1 MSNSIQHIADKM
13 LGMWEEAIRNPVKI
27 VRMVINPGDE
37 IMLKA
42 FYDYMLAID
51 SDEEDMVFV
60 LECPFLNPDTFS
72 KELLEYVETQIIL
85 WNESK
90 KPGDMPFEHIDWKPD
105 YNIEDK
111 ENQAMPVVSNFN
123 RLTEILVGDM
133 NVKCSFIFDVGEVSN
148 NRSFQ
153 EWFRQAL
160 SLPFHKQMIWGI
172 TDIKGFEYFN
182 KFTTLFPDDFISIY
196 PQIDIDGAMEQLAEQ
211 AANYDRN
218 DPAAS
223 KFRLAL
229 IKLMN
234 SVKKGDAARTDRYSK
249 ECLEMALV
257 NVKNDIDWIS
267 QFVTVYTIL
276 YTDKIIR
283 KDMDEALYFSGKA
296 IESAR
301 LGIGKLD
308 PSLAFRLL
316 GNTLFGKGGILVRQS
331 KWLEA
336 AEVYR
341 QAADA
346 YKDCKDYLM
355 QAEALRISGWCL
367 EKKREYERAA
377 DCYIEGFRLIENLS
391 SDLIR
396 RSSYPLLL
404 LSLWNNSKRTEILSD
419 DEMETTLSK
428 VLGSDWKD
436 YLYEYKR
443 NLGKYRGMERQNM
456 DKPSANVQ

>member
-1 MSNSIQHIADKM
+1 MSNSIQHIADNM
-13 LGMWEEAIRNPVKI
+13 LSMWEEAIRNPMKM
-27 VRMVINPGDE
+27 VRIVINPGDE
-37 IMLKA
+37 IMIKA

-60 LECPFLNPDTFS
+60 LECPFFNPATFS

-90 KPGDMPFEHIDWKPD
+90 KPGNIVFEHIEWKPD

-111 ENQAMPVVSNFN
+111 ENQAMLAVSNFN
-123 RLTEILVGDM
+123 RLTEILVGDI
-133 NVKCSFIFDVGEVSN
+133 NVKCSFIFDVGEVSDN
-148 NRSFQ
+148 ESCK

-172 TDIKGFEYFN
+172 ADIKGFEYFN
-182 KFTTLFPDDFISIY
+182 KFPTLFPHDFISIY
-196 PQIDIDGAMEQLAEQ
+196 PPIDIDEAMEQLAEQ

-234 SVKKGDAARTDRYSK
+234 SVKKGDSAQTDRYSK
-249 ECLEMALV
+249 ECLDMALV
-257 NVKNDIDWIS
+257 NVKNDINWLS

-283 KDMDEALYFSGKA
+283 KDMDAALYFSGKA

-316 GNTLFGKGGILVRQS
+316 GNTLFGKGGILVRKS
-331 KWLEA
+331 EWTEA
-336 AEVYR
+336 AEVYQ

-346 YKDCKDYLM
+346 YKNCKDYLM
-355 QAEALRISGWCL
+355 QAEALRISGWCW
-367 EKKREYERAA
+367 EKKHEDGCAA
-377 DCYIEGFRLIENLS
+377 DCYIEGFRLIEKLS

-396 RSSYPLLL
+396 NSSYPLLL
-404 LSLWNNSKRTEILSD
+404 LSLLHNSKRMELLSD
-419 DEMETTLSK
+419 DEMEKILSK

-443 NLGKYRGMERQNM
+443 NLGKRYEPGQ
-456 DKPSANVQ
+456 

>member
-1 MSNSIQHIADKM
+1 MSNSIQHIADNM
-13 LGMWEEAIRNPVKI
+13 LSMWEEAIRNPVKM
-27 VRMVINPGDE
+27 VRIVINPGDE
-37 IMLKA
+37 IMIKA

-60 LECPFLNPDTFS
+60 LECPFFNPATFS

-90 KPGDMPFEHIDWKPD
+90 KPGNIVFEHIEWKPD

-111 ENQAMPVVSNFN
+111 ENQAMLAVSNFN
-123 RLTEILVGDM
+123 RLTEILVGDI
-133 NVKCSFIFDVGEVSN
+133 NVKCSFIFDVGEVSDN
-148 NRSFQ
+148 ESCK

-172 TDIKGFEYFN
+172 ADIKGFEYFN
-182 KFTTLFPDDFISIY
+182 KFPTLFPHDFISIY
-196 PQIDIDGAMEQLAEQ
+196 PPIDIDGAMEQLAEQ

-234 SVKKGDAARTDRYSK
+234 SVKKEDSAQTDRYSK
-249 ECLEMALV
+249 ECLDMALV
-257 NVKNDIDWIS
+257 NVKNDINWLS

-283 KDMDEALYFSGKA
+283 KDMDAALYFSGKA

-316 GNTLFGKGGILVRQS
+316 GNTLFGKGGILVRKS
-331 KWLEA
+331 EWTEA
-336 AEVYR
+336 AEVYQ

-346 YKDCKDYLM
+346 YKNCKDYLM
-355 QAEALRISGWCL
+355 QAEALRISGWCW
-367 EKKREYERAA
+367 EKKHKDGCAA
-377 DCYIEGFRLIENLS
+377 DCYIEGFRLIEKLS

-396 RSSYPLLL
+396 NSSYPLLL
-404 LSLWNNSKRTEILSD
+404 LSLLHNSKRMEILSD
-419 DEMETTLSK
+419 DEMEKILNK

-443 NLGKYRGMERQNM
+443 NLGKRYEPGQ
-456 DKPSANVQ
+456 

>member
-1 MSNSIQHIADKM
+1 MSNSIQHIADNM
-13 LGMWEEAIRNPVKI
+13 LSMWEEAIRNPVKM
-27 VRMVINPGDE
+27 VRIVINPGDE
-37 IMLKA
+37 IMIKA

-60 LECPFLNPDTFS
+60 LECPFFNPATFS

-90 KPGDMPFEHIDWKPD
+90 KPGNIVFEHIEWKPD

-111 ENQAMPVVSNFN
+111 ENQAMLAVSNFN
-123 RLTEILVGDM
+123 RLTEILVGDI
-133 NVKCSFIFDVGEVSN
+133 NVKCSFIFDVGEVSDN
-148 NRSFQ
+148 ESCK

-172 TDIKGFEYFN
+172 ADIKGFEYFN
-182 KFTTLFPDDFISIY
+182 KFPTLFPHDFISIY
-196 PQIDIDGAMEQLAEQ
+196 PPIDIDGAMEQLAEQ

-234 SVKKGDAARTDRYSK
+234 SVKKGDSAQTDRYSK
-249 ECLEMALV
+249 ECLDMALV
-257 NVKNDIDWIS
+257 DVKNDINWLS

-283 KDMDEALYFSGKA
+283 KDMDAALYFSGKA

-316 GNTLFGKGGILVRQS
+316 GNTLFGKGGILVRKS
-331 KWLEA
+331 EWTEA
-336 AEVYR
+336 AEVYQ

-346 YKDCKDYLM
+346 YKNCKDYLM
-355 QAEALRISGWCL
+355 QAEALRISGWCW
-367 EKKREYERAA
+367 EKKHEDGCAA
-377 DCYIEGFRLIENLS
+377 DCYIEGFRLIEKLS

-396 RSSYPLLL
+396 NSSYPLLL
-404 LSLWNNSKRTEILSD
+404 LSLLHNSKRMEILSD
-419 DEMETTLSK
+419 DEMEKILSK

-443 NLGKYRGMERQNM
+443 NLGKHYEPGQ
-456 DKPSANVQ
+456 

>member
-1 MSNSIQHIADKM
+1 MSNSIQHIADNM
-13 LGMWEEAIRNPVKI
+13 LSMWEEAIRNPVKM
-27 VRMVINPGDE
+27 VRIVINPGDE
-37 IMLKA
+37 IMIKA

-60 LECPFLNPDTFS
+60 LECPFFNPATFS

-90 KPGDMPFEHIDWKPD
+90 KPGNIVFEHIEWKPD

-111 ENQAMPVVSNFN
+111 ENQAMLAVSNFN
-123 RLTEILVGDM
+123 RLTEILVGDI
-133 NVKCSFIFDVGEVSN
+133 NVKCSFIFDVGEVSDN
-148 NRSFQ
+148 ESCK

-172 TDIKGFEYFN
+172 ADIKGFEYFN
-182 KFTTLFPDDFISIY
+182 KFPTLFPHDFISIY
-196 PQIDIDGAMEQLAEQ
+196 PPIDIDGAMEQLAEQ

-234 SVKKGDAARTDRYSK
+234 SVKKGDSAQTDRYSK
-249 ECLEMALV
+249 ECLDMALV
-257 NVKNDIDWIS
+257 NVKNDINWLS

-276 YTDKIIR
+276 YADKIIR
-283 KDMDEALYFSGKA
+283 KDMDAALYFSGKA

-316 GNTLFGKGGILVRQS
+316 GNTLFGKGGILVRKS
-331 KWLEA
+331 EWTEA
-336 AEVYR
+336 AEVYQ

-346 YKDCKDYLM
+346 YKNCKDYLM
-355 QAEALRISGWCL
+355 QAEALRISGWCW
-367 EKKREYERAA
+367 EKKHEDGCAA
-377 DCYIEGFRLIENLS
+377 DCYIEGFRLIEKLS

-396 RSSYPLLL
+396 NSSYPLLL
-404 LSLWNNSKRTEILSD
+404 LSLLHNSKRMEILSD
-419 DEMETTLSK
+419 DEMEKILSK

-443 NLGKYRGMERQNM
+443 NLGKRYEPGQ
-456 DKPSANVQ
+456 

>member
-1 MSNSIQHIADKM
+1 MSNSIQHIADNM
-13 LGMWEEAIRNPVKI
+13 LSMWEEAIRNPVKM
-27 VRMVINPGDE
+27 VRIVINPGDE
-37 IMLKA
+37 IMIKA

-60 LECPFLNPDTFS
+60 LECPFFNPATFS

-90 KPGDMPFEHIDWKPD
+90 KPGNIVFEHIEWKPD

-111 ENQAMPVVSNFN
+111 ENQAMLAVSNFN
-123 RLTEILVGDM
+123 RLTEILVGDI
-133 NVKCSFIFDVGEVSN
+133 NVKCSFIFDVGEVSDN
-148 NRSFQ
+148 ESCK

-172 TDIKGFEYFN
+172 ADIKGFEYFN
-182 KFTTLFPDDFISIY
+182 KFPTLFPHDFISIY
-196 PQIDIDGAMEQLAEQ
+196 PPIDIDGAMEQLAEQ

-234 SVKKGDAARTDRYSK
+234 SVKKGDSAQTDRYSK
-249 ECLEMALV
+249 ECLDMALV
-257 NVKNDIDWIS
+257 NVKNDINWLS

-283 KDMDEALYFSGKA
+283 KDMDAALYFSGKA

-316 GNTLFGKGGILVRQS
+316 GNTLFGKGGILVRKS
-331 KWLEA
+331 EWTEA
-336 AEVYR
+336 AEVYQ
-341 QAADA
+341 QAADT
-346 YKDCKDYLM
+346 YKNCKDYLM
-355 QAEALRISGWCL
+355 QAEALRISGWCW
-367 EKKREYERAA
+367 EKKHEDGCAA
-377 DCYIEGFRLIENLS
+377 DCYIEGFRLIEKLS

-396 RSSYPLLL
+396 NSSYPLLL
-404 LSLWNNSKRTEILSD
+404 LSLLHNSKRMEILSD
-419 DEMETTLSK
+419 DEMEKILNK

-443 NLGKYRGMERQNM
+443 NLGKRYEPGQ
-456 DKPSANVQ
+456 

>member
-1 MSNSIQHIADKM
+1 MSNSIQHIADNM
-13 LGMWEEAIRNPVKI
+13 LSMWEEAIRNPVKM
-27 VRMVINPGDE
+27 VRIVINPGDE
-37 IMLKA
+37 IMIKA

-60 LECPFLNPDTFS
+60 LECPFFNPATFS

-90 KPGDMPFEHIDWKPD
+90 KPGNIVFEHIEWKPD

-111 ENQAMPVVSNFN
+111 ENQAMLAVSNFN
-123 RLTEILVGDM
+123 RLTEILVGDI
-133 NVKCSFIFDVGEVSN
+133 NVKCSFIFDVGEVSDN
-148 NRSFQ
+148 ESCK

-172 TDIKGFEYFN
+172 ADIKGFEYFN
-182 KFTTLFPDDFISIY
+182 KFPTLFPHDFISIY
-196 PQIDIDGAMEQLAEQ
+196 PPIDIDEAMEQLAEQ

-229 IKLMN
+229 IKLMS
-234 SVKKGDAARTDRYSK
+234 SVKKGDSAQTDRYSK
-249 ECLEMALV
+249 ECLDMALV
-257 NVKNDIDWIS
+257 NVKNDINWLS

-283 KDMDEALYFSGKA
+283 KDMDAALYFSGKA

-316 GNTLFGKGGILVRQS
+316 GNTLFGKGGILVRKS
-331 KWLEA
+331 EWTEA
-336 AEVYR
+336 AEVYQ

-346 YKDCKDYLM
+346 YKNCKDYLM
-355 QAEALRISGWCL
+355 QAEALRISGWCW
-367 EKKREYERAA
+367 EKKHEDGCAA
-377 DCYIEGFRLIENLS
+377 DCYIEGFRLIEKLS

-396 RSSYPLLL
+396 NSSYPLLL
-404 LSLWNNSKRTEILSD
+404 LSLLHNSKRMEILSD
-419 DEMETTLSK
+419 DEMEKILSK

-443 NLGKYRGMERQNM
+443 NLGKRYEPGQ
-456 DKPSANVQ
+456 

>member
-1 MSNSIQHIADKM
+1 MTMSNSIQHIADNM
-13 LGMWEEAIRNPVKI
+13 LSMWEEAIRNPVKM
-27 VRMVINPGDE
+27 VRIVINPGDE
-37 IMLKA
+37 IMIKA

-60 LECPFLNPDTFS
+60 LECPFFNPATFS

-90 KPGDMPFEHIDWKPD
+90 KPGNIVFEHIEWKPD

-111 ENQAMPVVSNFN
+111 ENQAMLAVSNFN
-123 RLTEILVGDM
+123 RLTEILVGDI
-133 NVKCSFIFDVGEVSN
+133 NVKCSFIFDVGEVSDN
-148 NRSFQ
+148 ESCK

-172 TDIKGFEYFN
+172 ADIKGFEYFN
-182 KFTTLFPDDFISIY
+182 KFPTLFPHDFISIY
-196 PQIDIDGAMEQLAEQ
+196 PPIDIDGAMEQLAEQ

-229 IKLMN
+229 IN
-234 SVKKGDAARTDRYSK
+234 SVKKGDSAQTDRYSK
-249 ECLEMALV
+249 ECLDMALV
-257 NVKNDIDWIS
+257 NVKNDINWLS

-283 KDMDEALYFSGKA
+283 KDMDAALYFSGKA

-316 GNTLFGKGGILVRQS
+316 GNTLFGKGGILVRKS
-331 KWLEA
+331 EWTEA
-336 AEVYR
+336 AEVYQ

-346 YKDCKDYLM
+346 YKNCKDYLM
-355 QAEALRISGWCL
+355 QAEALRISGWCW
-367 EKKREYERAA
+367 EKKHEDGCAA
-377 DCYIEGFRLIENLS
+377 DCYIEGFRLIEKLS

-396 RSSYPLLL
+396 NSSYPLLL
-404 LSLWNNSKRTEILSD
+404 LSLLHNSKRMEILSD
-419 DEMETTLSK
+419 DEMEKILNK

-443 NLGKYRGMERQNM
+443 NLGKRYEPGQ
-456 DKPSANVQ
+456 

>member
-1 MSNSIQHIADKM
+1 MTMSNSIQHIADNM
-13 LGMWEEAIRNPVKI
+13 LSMWEEAIRNPVKM
-27 VRMVINPGDE
+27 VRIVINPGDE
-37 IMLKA
+37 IMIKA

-60 LECPFLNPDTFS
+60 LECPFFNPATFS

-90 KPGDMPFEHIDWKPD
+90 KPGNIVFEHIEWKPD

-111 ENQAMPVVSNFN
+111 ENQAMLAVSNFN
-123 RLTEILVGDM
+123 RLTEILVGDI
-133 NVKCSFIFDVGEVSN
+133 NVKCSFIFDVGEVSDN
-148 NRSFQ
+148 ESCK

-172 TDIKGFEYFN
+172 ADIKGFEYFN
-182 KFTTLFPDDFISIY
+182 KFPTLFPHDFISIY
-196 PQIDIDGAMEQLAEQ
+196 PPIDIDGAIEQLAEQ

-234 SVKKGDAARTDRYSK
+234 SVKKGDSAQTDRYSK
-249 ECLEMALV
+249 ECLDMALV
-257 NVKNDIDWIS
+257 NVKNDINWLS

-283 KDMDEALYFSGKA
+283 KDMDAALYFSGKA

-316 GNTLFGKGGILVRQS
+316 GNTLFGKGGILVRKS
-331 KWLEA
+331 EWTEA
-336 AEVYR
+336 AEVYQ

-346 YKDCKDYLM
+346 YKNCKDYLM
-355 QAEALRISGWCL
+355 QAEALRISGWCW
-367 EKKREYERAA
+367 EKKHEDGCAA
-377 DCYIEGFRLIENLS
+377 DCYIEGFRLIEKLS

-396 RSSYPLLL
+396 NSSYPLLL
-404 LSLWNNSKRTEILSD
+404 LSLLHNSKRMEILSD
-419 DEMETTLSK
+419 DEMEKILSK

-443 NLGKYRGMERQNM
+443 NLGKRYEPGQ
-456 DKPSANVQ
+456 

>member
-1 MSNSIQHIADKM
+1 MSNSIQHIADNM
-13 LGMWEEAIRNPVKI
+13 LSMWEEAIRNPVKM
-27 VRMVINPGDE
+27 VRIVINPGDE
-37 IMLKA
+37 IMIKA

-60 LECPFLNPDTFS
+60 LECPFFNPATFS

-90 KPGDMPFEHIDWKPD
+90 KPGNIVFEHIEWKPD

-111 ENQAMPVVSNFN
+111 ENQAMLAVSNFN
-123 RLTEILVGDM
+123 RLTEILVGDI
-133 NVKCSFIFDVGEVSN
+133 NVKCSFIFDVGEVSDN
-148 NRSFQ
+148 ESCK

-172 TDIKGFEYFN
+172 ADIKGFEYFN
-182 KFTTLFPDDFISIY
+182 KFPTLFPHDFISIY
-196 PQIDIDGAMEQLAEQ
+196 PPIDIDGAMEQLAEQ

-234 SVKKGDAARTDRYSK
+234 SVKKGDSAQTDRYSK
-249 ECLEMALV
+249 ECLDMALV
-257 NVKNDIDWIS
+257 NVKNDINWLS

-283 KDMDEALYFSGKA
+283 KDMDAALYFSGKA

-316 GNTLFGKGGILVRQS
+316 GNTLFGKGGILVRKS
-331 KWLEA
+331 EWTEA
-336 AEVYR
+336 AEVYQ
-341 QAADA
+341 QAADT
-346 YKDCKDYLM
+346 YKNCKDYLM
-355 QAEALRISGWCL
+355 QAEALRISGWCW
-367 EKKREYERAA
+367 EKKHEDGCAA
-377 DCYIEGFRLIENLS
+377 DCYIEGFRLIEKLS

-396 RSSYPLLL
+396 NSSYPLLL
-404 LSLWNNSKRTEILSD
+404 LSLLHNSKRMEILSD
-419 DEMETTLSK
+419 DEMEKILSK

-443 NLGKYRGMERQNM
+443 NLGKRYEPGQ
-456 DKPSANVQ
+456 

>member
-1 MSNSIQHIADKM
+1 MTMSNSIQHIADNM
-13 LGMWEEAIRNPVKI
+13 LSMWEEAIRNPVKM
-27 VRMVINPGDE
+27 VRIVINPGDE
-37 IMLKA
+37 IMIKA

-60 LECPFLNPDTFS
+60 LECPFFNPATFS

-90 KPGDMPFEHIDWKPD
+90 KPGNIVFEHIEWKPD

-111 ENQAMPVVSNFN
+111 ENQAMLAVSNFN
-123 RLTEILVGDM
+123 RLTEILVGDI
-133 NVKCSFIFDVGEVSN
+133 NVKCSFIFDVGEVSDN
-148 NRSFQ
+148 ESCK

-172 TDIKGFEYFN
+172 ADIKGFEYFN
-182 KFTTLFPDDFISIY
+182 KFPTLFPHDFISIY
-196 PQIDIDGAMEQLAEQ
+196 PPRDIDEAMEQLAEQ

-234 SVKKGDAARTDRYSK
+234 SVKKGDSAQTDRYSK
-249 ECLEMALV
+249 ECLDMALV
-257 NVKNDIDWIS
+257 NVKNDINWLS

-283 KDMDEALYFSGKA
+283 KDMDAALYFSGKA

-316 GNTLFGKGGILVRQS
+316 GNTLFGKGGILVRKS
-331 KWLEA
+331 EWTEA
-336 AEVYR
+336 AEVYQ

-346 YKDCKDYLM
+346 YKNCKDYLM
-355 QAEALRISGWCL
+355 QAEALRISGWCW
-367 EKKREYERAA
+367 EKKHEDGCAA
-377 DCYIEGFRLIENLS
+377 DCYIEGFRLIEKLS

-396 RSSYPLLL
+396 NSSYPLLL
-404 LSLWNNSKRTEILSD
+404 LSLLHNSKRMEILSD
-419 DEMETTLSK
+419 DEMEKILSK

-443 NLGKYRGMERQNM
+443 NLGKRYEPGQ
-456 DKPSANVQ
+456 

>member
-1 MSNSIQHIADKM
+1 MTMSNSIQHIADNM
-13 LGMWEEAIRNPVKI
+13 LNMWEEAIRNPVKM
-27 VRMVINPGDE
+27 VRIVINPGDE
-37 IMLKA
+37 IMIKA

-60 LECPFLNPDTFS
+60 LECPFFNPATFS

-90 KPGDMPFEHIDWKPD
+90 KPGNIVFEHIEWKPD

-111 ENQAMPVVSNFN
+111 ENQAMLAVSNFN
-123 RLTEILVGDM
+123 RLTEILVGDI
-133 NVKCSFIFDVGEVSN
+133 NVKCSFIFDVGEVSDN
-148 NRSFQ
+148 ESCK

-182 KFTTLFPDDFISIY
+182 KFPTLFPHDFISIY
-196 PQIDIDGAMEQLAEQ
+196 PPIDIDGAMEQLAEQ
-211 AANYDRN
+211 TANCDRN

-234 SVKKGDAARTDRYSK
+234 SVKKGDSAQTDRYSK
-249 ECLEMALV
+249 ECLDMALV
-257 NVKNDIDWIS
+257 NVKNDINWLS

-283 KDMDEALYFSGKA
+283 KDMDAALYFSGKA

-316 GNTLFGKGGILVRQS
+316 GNTLFGKGGILVRKS
-331 KWLEA
+331 EWTEA
-336 AEVYR
+336 AEVYQ

-346 YKDCKDYLM
+346 YKNCKDYLM
-355 QAEALRISGWCL
+355 QAEALRISGWCW
-367 EKKREYERAA
+367 EKKHEDGCAA
-377 DCYIEGFRLIENLS
+377 DCYIEGFRLIEKLS

-396 RSSYPLLL
+396 NSSYPLLL
-404 LSLWNNSKRTEILSD
+404 LSLLHNSKRMEILSD
-419 DEMETTLSK
+419 DEMEKILSK

-443 NLGKYRGMERQNM
+443 NLGKRYEPGQ
-456 DKPSANVQ
+456 

>member
-1 MSNSIQHIADKM
+1 MSNSIQHIADNM
-13 LGMWEEAIRNPVKI
+13 LSMWEEAIRNPVKM
-27 VRMVINPGDE
+27 VRIVINPGDE
-37 IMLKA
+37 IMIKT

-60 LECPFLNPDTFS
+60 LECPFFNPATFS

-90 KPGDMPFEHIDWKPD
+90 KPGNIVFEHIEWKPD

-111 ENQAMPVVSNFN
+111 ENQAMLAVSNFN
-123 RLTEILVGDM
+123 RLTEILVGDI
-133 NVKCSFIFDVGEVSN
+133 NVKCSFIFDVGEVSDN
-148 NRSFQ
+148 ESCK

-172 TDIKGFEYFN
+172 ADIKGFEYFN
-182 KFTTLFPDDFISIY
+182 KFPTLFPHDFISIY
-196 PQIDIDGAMEQLAEQ
+196 PPIDIDGAMEQLAEQ

-234 SVKKGDAARTDRYSK
+234 SVKKGDSAQTDRYSK
-249 ECLEMALV
+249 ECLDMALV
-257 NVKNDIDWIS
+257 NVKNDINWLS

-283 KDMDEALYFSGKA
+283 KDMDAALYFSGKA

-316 GNTLFGKGGILVRQS
+316 GNTLFGKGGILVRKS
-331 KWLEA
+331 EWTEA
-336 AEVYR
+336 AEVYQ

-346 YKDCKDYLM
+346 YKNCKDYLM
-355 QAEALRISGWCL
+355 QAEALRISGWCW
-367 EKKREYERAA
+367 EKKHEDGCAA
-377 DCYIEGFRLIENLS
+377 DCYIEGFRLIEKLS

-396 RSSYPLLL
+396 NSSYPLLL
-404 LSLWNNSKRTEILSD
+404 LSLLHNSKRMEILSD
-419 DEMETTLSK
+419 DEMEKILSK

-443 NLGKYRGMERQNM
+443 NLGKRYEPGQ
-456 DKPSANVQ
+456 

>member
-1 MSNSIQHIADKM
+1 MSNSIQHIADNM
-13 LGMWEEAIRNPVKI
+13 LSMWEEAIRNPVKM
-27 VRMVINPGDE
+27 VRIVINPGDE
-37 IMLKA
+37 IMIKA

-60 LECPFLNPDTFS
+60 LECPFFNPATFS

-90 KPGDMPFEHIDWKPD
+90 KPGNIVFEHIEWKPD

-111 ENQAMPVVSNFN
+111 ENQAMLAVSNFN
-123 RLTEILVGDM
+123 KLTEILVGDI
-133 NVKCSFIFDVGEVSN
+133 NVKCSFIFDVGEVSDN
-148 NRSFQ
+148 ESCK

-172 TDIKGFEYFN
+172 ADIKGFEYFN
-182 KFTTLFPDDFISIY
+182 KFPTLFPHDFISIY
-196 PQIDIDGAMEQLAEQ
+196 PPIDIDGAMEQLAEQ

-234 SVKKGDAARTDRYSK
+234 SVKKGDSAQTDRYSK
-249 ECLEMALV
+249 ECLDMALV
-257 NVKNDIDWIS
+257 NVKNDINWLS

-283 KDMDEALYFSGKA
+283 KDMDAALYFSGKA

-316 GNTLFGKGGILVRQS
+316 GNTLFGKGGILVRKS
-331 KWLEA
+331 EWTEA
-336 AEVYR
+336 AEVYQ

-346 YKDCKDYLM
+346 YKNCKDYLM
-355 QAEALRISGWCL
+355 QAEALRISGWCW
-367 EKKREYERAA
+367 EKKHEDGCAA
-377 DCYIEGFRLIENLS
+377 DCYIEGFRLIEKLS

-396 RSSYPLLL
+396 NSSYPLLL
-404 LSLWNNSKRTEILSD
+404 LSLLHNSKRMEILSD
-419 DEMETTLSK
+419 DEMEKILSK

-443 NLGKYRGMERQNM
+443 NLGKRYEPGQ
-456 DKPSANVQ
+456 

>member
-1 MSNSIQHIADKM
+1 MSNSIQHIADNM
-13 LGMWEEAIRNPVKI
+13 LSMWEEAIRNPVKM
-27 VRMVINPGDE
+27 VRIVINPGDE
-37 IMLKA
+37 IMIKA

-60 LECPFLNPDTFS
+60 LECPFFNPATFS

-90 KPGDMPFEHIDWKPD
+90 KPGNIVFEHIEWKPD

-111 ENQAMPVVSNFN
+111 ENQAMLAVSNFN
-123 RLTEILVGDM
+123 RLTEILVGDI
-133 NVKCSFIFDVGEVSN
+133 NVKCSFIFDVGEVSDN
-148 NRSFQ
+148 ESCK

-172 TDIKGFEYFN
+172 ADIKGFEYFN
-182 KFTTLFPDDFISIY
+182 KFPTLFPHDFISIY
-196 PQIDIDGAMEQLAEQ
+196 PPIDIDGAMEQLAEQ

-234 SVKKGDAARTDRYSK
+234 SVKKGDSAQTDRYSK
-249 ECLEMALV
+249 ECLDMALV
-257 NVKNDIDWIS
+257 NVKNDINWLS

-283 KDMDEALYFSGKA
+283 KDMDAALYFSGKA

-316 GNTLFGKGGILVRQS
+316 GNTLFGKGGILVRKS
-331 KWLEA
+331 EWTEA
-336 AEVYR
+336 AEVYQ

-346 YKDCKDYLM
+346 YKNCKDYLM
-355 QAEALRISGWCL
+355 QAEALRISGWCW
-367 EKKREYERAA
+367 EKKHEDGCAA
-377 DCYIEGFRLIENLS
+377 DCYIEGFRLIEKLS

-396 RSSYPLLL
+396 NSSYPLLL
-404 LSLWNNSKRTEILSD
+404 LSLLHNSKRMEILSD
-419 DEMETTLSK
+419 DEMEKKLSK

-443 NLGKYRGMERQNM
+443 NLGKRYEPGQ
-456 DKPSANVQ
+456 

>member
-1 MSNSIQHIADKM
+1 MSNSIQHIADNM
-13 LGMWEEAIRNPVKI
+13 LSMWEEAIRNPVKM
-27 VRMVINPGDE
+27 VRIVINPGDE
-37 IMLKA
+37 IMIKA

-60 LECPFLNPDTFS
+60 LECPFLNPATFS

-90 KPGDMPFEHIDWKPD
+90 KPGNIVFEHIEWKPD

-111 ENQAMPVVSNFN
+111 ENQAMLAVSNFN
-123 RLTEILVGDM
+123 RLTEILVGDI
-133 NVKCSFIFDVGEVSN
+133 NVKCSFIFDVGEVSDN
-148 NRSFQ
+148 ESCK

-172 TDIKGFEYFN
+172 ADIKGFEYFN
-182 KFTTLFPDDFISIY
+182 KFPTLFPHDFISIY
-196 PQIDIDGAMEQLAEQ
+196 PPIDIDGAMEQLAEQ

-234 SVKKGDAARTDRYSK
+234 SVKKGDSAQTDRYSK
-249 ECLEMALV
+249 ECLDMALV
-257 NVKNDIDWIS
+257 NVKNDINWLS

-283 KDMDEALYFSGKA
+283 KDMDAALYFSGKA

-316 GNTLFGKGGILVRQS
+316 GNTLFGKGGILVRKS
-331 KWLEA
+331 EWTEA
-336 AEVYR
+336 AEVYQ

-346 YKDCKDYLM
+346 YKNCKDYLM
-355 QAEALRISGWCL
+355 QAEALRISGWCW
-367 EKKREYERAA
+367 EKKHEDGCAA
-377 DCYIEGFRLIENLS
+377 DCYIEGFRLIEKLS

-396 RSSYPLLL
+396 NSSYPLLL
-404 LSLWNNSKRTEILSD
+404 LSLLHNSKRMEILSD
-419 DEMETTLSK
+419 DEMEKILSK

-443 NLGKYRGMERQNM
+443 NLGKRYEPGQ
-456 DKPSANVQ
+456 

>member
-1 MSNSIQHIADKM
+1 MTMSNSIQHIADNM
-13 LGMWEEAIRNPVKI
+13 LSMWEEAIRNPVKM
-27 VRMVINPGDE
+27 VRIVINPGDE
-37 IMLKA
+37 IMIKA

-60 LECPFLNPDTFS
+60 LECPFFNPATFS

-90 KPGDMPFEHIDWKPD
+90 KPGNIVFEHIEWKPD

-111 ENQAMPVVSNFN
+111 ENQAMLAVSNFN
-123 RLTEILVGDM
+123 RLTEILVGDI
-133 NVKCSFIFDVGEVSN
+133 NVKCSFIFDVGEVSDN
-148 NRSFQ
+148 ESCK

-182 KFTTLFPDDFISIY
+182 KFPTLFPHDFISIY
-196 PQIDIDGAMEQLAEQ
+196 PPIDIDEAMEQLAEQ

-234 SVKKGDAARTDRYSK
+234 SVKKGDSAQTDRYSK
-249 ECLEMALV
+249 ECLDMALV
-257 NVKNDIDWIS
+257 NVKNDINWLS

-283 KDMDEALYFSGKA
+283 KDMDAALYFSGKA

-316 GNTLFGKGGILVRQS
+316 GNTLFGKGGILVRKS
-331 KWLEA
+331 EWTEA
-336 AEVYR
+336 AEVYQ

-346 YKDCKDYLM
+346 YKNCKDYLM
-355 QAEALRISGWCL
+355 QAEALRISGWCW
-367 EKKREYERAA
+367 EKKHEDGCAA
-377 DCYIEGFRLIENLS
+377 DCYIEGFRLIEKLS

-396 RSSYPLLL
+396 NSSYPLLL
-404 LSLWNNSKRTEILSD
+404 LSLLHNSKRMEILSD
-419 DEMETTLSK
+419 DEMEKILSK

-443 NLGKYRGMERQNM
+443 NLGKRYEPGQ
-456 DKPSANVQ
+456 

>member
-1 MSNSIQHIADKM
+1 
-13 LGMWEEAIRNPVKI
+13 
-27 VRMVINPGDE
+27 
-37 IMLKA
+37 
-42 FYDYMLAID
+42 
-51 SDEEDMVFV
+51 MVFV
-60 LECPFLNPDTFS
+60 LECPFFNPATFS

-90 KPGDMPFEHIDWKPD
+90 KPGNIVFEHIEWKPD

-111 ENQAMPVVSNFN
+111 ENQAMLAVSNFN
-123 RLTEILVGDM
+123 RLTEILVGDI
-133 NVKCSFIFDVGEVSN
+133 NVKCSFIFDVGEVSDN
-148 NRSFQ
+148 ESCK

-172 TDIKGFEYFN
+172 ADIKGFEYFN
-182 KFTTLFPDDFISIY
+182 KFPTLFPHDFISIY
-196 PQIDIDGAMEQLAEQ
+196 PPIDIDGAMEQLAEQ

-234 SVKKGDAARTDRYSK
+234 SVKKGDSAQTDRYSK
-249 ECLEMALV
+249 ECLDMALV
-257 NVKNDIDWIS
+257 NVKNDINWLS

-283 KDMDEALYFSGKA
+283 KDMDAALYFSGKA

-316 GNTLFGKGGILVRQS
+316 GNTLFGKGGILVRKS
-331 KWLEA
+331 EWTEA
-336 AEVYR
+336 AEVYQ

-346 YKDCKDYLM
+346 YKNCKDYLM
-355 QAEALRISGWCL
+355 QAEALRISGWCW
-367 EKKREYERAA
+367 EKKHEDGCAA
-377 DCYIEGFRLIENLS
+377 DCYIEGFRLIEKLS

-396 RSSYPLLL
+396 NSSYPLLL
-404 LSLWNNSKRTEILSD
+404 LSLLHNSKRMEILSD
-419 DEMETTLSK
+419 DEMEKILNK

-443 NLGKYRGMERQNM
+443 NLGKRYEPGQ
-456 DKPSANVQ
+456 

>member
-1 MSNSIQHIADKM
+1 MSNSIQHIADNM
-13 LGMWEEAIRNPVKI
+13 LSMWEEAIRNPVKM
-27 VRMVINPGDE
+27 VRIVINPGDE
-37 IMLKA
+37 IMIKA

-60 LECPFLNPDTFS
+60 LECPFFNPATFS

-90 KPGDMPFEHIDWKPD
+90 KPGNIVFEHIEWKPD

-111 ENQAMPVVSNFN
+111 ENQAMLAVSNFN
-123 RLTEILVGDM
+123 RLTEILVGDI
-133 NVKCSFIFDVGEVSN
+133 NVKCSFIFDVGEVSDN
-148 NRSFQ
+148 ESCK

-182 KFTTLFPDDFISIY
+182 KFPTLFPHDFISIY
-196 PQIDIDGAMEQLAEQ
+196 PPIDIDGAMEQLAEQ
-211 AANYDRN
+211 TANCDRN

-234 SVKKGDAARTDRYSK
+234 SVKKGDSAQADRYSK
-249 ECLEMALV
+249 ECLDMALV
-257 NVKNDIDWIS
+257 NVKNDINWLS

-283 KDMDEALYFSGKA
+283 KDMDAALYFSGKA

-316 GNTLFGKGGILVRQS
+316 GNTLFGKGGILVRKS
-331 KWLEA
+331 EWTEA
-336 AEVYR
+336 AEVYQ

-346 YKDCKDYLM
+346 YKNCKDYLM
-355 QAEALRISGWCL
+355 QAEALRISGWCW
-367 EKKREYERAA
+367 EKKHEDGCAA
-377 DCYIEGFRLIENLS
+377 DCYIEGFRLIEKLS

-396 RSSYPLLL
+396 NSSYPLLL
-404 LSLWNNSKRTEILSD
+404 LSLLHNSKRMEILSD
-419 DEMETTLSK
+419 DEMEKILSK

-443 NLGKYRGMERQNM
+443 NLGKRYEPGQ
-456 DKPSANVQ
+456 

>member
-1 MSNSIQHIADKM
+1 MSNSIQHIADNM
-13 LGMWEEAIRNPVKI
+13 LSMWEEAIRNPVKM
-27 VRMVINPGDE
+27 VRIVINPGDE
-37 IMLKA
+37 IMIKA

-60 LECPFLNPDTFS
+60 LECPFFNPATFS

-90 KPGDMPFEHIDWKPD
+90 KPGNIVFEHIEWKPD

-111 ENQAMPVVSNFN
+111 ENQAMLAVSNFN
-123 RLTEILVGDM
+123 RLTEILVGDI
-133 NVKCSFIFDVGEVSN
+133 NVKCSFIFDVGEVSDN
-148 NRSFQ
+148 ESCK

-182 KFTTLFPDDFISIY
+182 KFPTLFPHDFISIY
-196 PQIDIDGAMEQLAEQ
+196 PPIDIDGAMEQLAEQ
-211 AANYDRN
+211 TANCDRN

-234 SVKKGDAARTDRYSK
+234 SVKKGDLAQTDRYSK
-249 ECLEMALV
+249 ECLDMALV
-257 NVKNDIDWIS
+257 NVKNDINWLS

-283 KDMDEALYFSGKA
+283 KDMDAALYFSGKA

-316 GNTLFGKGGILVRQS
+316 GNTLFGKGGILVRKS
-331 KWLEA
+331 EWTEA
-336 AEVYR
+336 AEVYQ

-346 YKDCKDYLM
+346 YKNCKDYLM
-355 QAEALRISGWCL
+355 QAEALRISGWCW
-367 EKKREYERAA
+367 EKKHEDGCAA
-377 DCYIEGFRLIENLS
+377 DCYIEGFRLIEKLS

-396 RSSYPLLL
+396 NSSYPLLL
-404 LSLWNNSKRTEILSD
+404 LSLLHNSKRMEILSD
-419 DEMETTLSK
+419 DEMEKILSK

-443 NLGKYRGMERQNM
+443 NLGKRYEPGQ
-456 DKPSANVQ
+456 

>member
-1 MSNSIQHIADKM
+1 MSNSIQHIADNM
-13 LGMWEEAIRNPVKI
+13 LSMWEEAIRNPVKM
-27 VRMVINPGDE
+27 VRIVINPGDE
-37 IMLKA
+37 IMIKA

-60 LECPFLNPDTFS
+60 LECPFFNPATFS

-90 KPGDMPFEHIDWKPD
+90 KPGNIVFEHIEWKPD

-111 ENQAMPVVSNFN
+111 ENQAMLAVSNFN
-123 RLTEILVGDM
+123 RLTEILVGDI
-133 NVKCSFIFDVGEVSN
+133 NVKCSFIFDVGEVSDN
-148 NRSFQ
+148 ESCK

-172 TDIKGFEYFN
+172 ADIKGFEYFN
-182 KFTTLFPDDFISIY
+182 KFPTLFPHDFISIY
-196 PQIDIDGAMEQLAEQ
+196 PPIDIDGAMEQLAEQ
-211 AANYDRN
+211 AANCDRN

-234 SVKKGDAARTDRYSK
+234 SVKKGNSAQTDRYSK
-249 ECLEMALV
+249 ECLDMALV
-257 NVKNDIDWIS
+257 NVKNDINWLS

-283 KDMDEALYFSGKA
+283 KDMDAALYFSGKA

-316 GNTLFGKGGILVRQS
+316 GNTLFGKGGILVRKS
-331 KWLEA
+331 EWTEA
-336 AEVYR
+336 AEVYQ

-346 YKDCKDYLM
+346 YKNCKDYLM
-355 QAEALRISGWCL
+355 QAEALRISGWCW
-367 EKKREYERAA
+367 EKKHEDGCAA
-377 DCYIEGFRLIENLS
+377 DCYIEGFRLIEKLS

-396 RSSYPLLL
+396 NSSYPLLL
-404 LSLWNNSKRTEILSD
+404 LSLLHNSKRMEILSD
-419 DEMETTLSK
+419 DEMEKILSK

-443 NLGKYRGMERQNM
+443 NLGKRYEPGQ
-456 DKPSANVQ
+456 

>member
-1 MSNSIQHIADKM
+1 MSNSIQHIADNM
-13 LGMWEEAIRNPVKI
+13 LSMWEEAIRNPVKM
-27 VRMVINPGDE
+27 VRIVINPGDE
-37 IMLKA
+37 IMIKA

-60 LECPFLNPDTFS
+60 LECPFFNPATFS

-90 KPGDMPFEHIDWKPD
+90 KPGNIVFEHIEWKPD

-111 ENQAMPVVSNFN
+111 ENQAMLAVSNFN
-123 RLTEILVGDM
+123 RLTEILVGDI
-133 NVKCSFIFDVGEVSN
+133 NVKCSFIFDVGEVSDN
-148 NRSFQ
+148 ESCK

-172 TDIKGFEYFN
+172 ADIKGFEYFN
-182 KFTTLFPDDFISIY
+182 KFPTLFPHDFISIY
-196 PQIDIDGAMEQLAEQ
+196 PPIDIDEAMEQLAEQ

-234 SVKKGDAARTDRYSK
+234 SVKKGDSAQTDRYSK
-249 ECLEMALV
+249 ECLDMALV
-257 NVKNDIDWIS
+257 NVKNDINWLS

-283 KDMDEALYFSGKA
+283 KDMDAALYFSGKA

-316 GNTLFGKGGILVRQS
+316 GNTLFGKGGILVRKS
-331 KWLEA
+331 EWTEA
-336 AEVYR
+336 AEVYQ

-346 YKDCKDYLM
+346 YKNCKDYLM
-355 QAEALRISGWCL
+355 QAEALRISGWCW
-367 EKKREYERAA
+367 EKKHEDGCAA
-377 DCYIEGFRLIENLS
+377 DCYIEGFRLIEKLS

-396 RSSYPLLL
+396 NSSYPLLL
-404 LSLWNNSKRTEILSD
+404 LSLLHNSKRMEILSD
-419 DEMETTLSK
+419 DEMEKILSK

-443 NLGKYRGMERQNM
+443 NLGNRYEPGQ
-456 DKPSANVQ
+456 

>member
-1 MSNSIQHIADKM
+1 MTMSNSIQHIADNM
-13 LGMWEEAIRNPVKI
+13 LSMWEEAIRNPVKM
-27 VRMVINPGDE
+27 VRIVINPGDE
-37 IMLKA
+37 IMIKA

-60 LECPFLNPDTFS
+60 LECPFLNPATFS

-90 KPGDMPFEHIDWKPD
+90 KPGNIVFEHIEWKPD

-111 ENQAMPVVSNFN
+111 ENQAMLAVSNFN
-123 RLTEILVGDM
+123 RLTEILVGDI
-133 NVKCSFIFDVGEVSN
+133 NVKCSFIFDVGEVSDN
-148 NRSFQ
+148 ESCK

-172 TDIKGFEYFN
+172 ADIKGFEYFN
-182 KFTTLFPDDFISIY
+182 KFPTLFPHDFISIY
-196 PQIDIDGAMEQLAEQ
+196 PPIDIDGAMEQLAEQ

-234 SVKKGDAARTDRYSK
+234 SVKKGDSAQTDRYSK
-249 ECLEMALV
+249 ECLDMALV
-257 NVKNDIDWIS
+257 NVKNDINWLS

-283 KDMDEALYFSGKA
+283 KDMDAALYFSGKA

-316 GNTLFGKGGILVRQS
+316 GNTLFGKGGILVRKS
-331 KWLEA
+331 EWTEA
-336 AEVYR
+336 AEVYQ

-346 YKDCKDYLM
+346 YKNCKDYLM
-355 QAEALRISGWCL
+355 QAEALRISGWCW
-367 EKKREYERAA
+367 EKKHEDGCAA
-377 DCYIEGFRLIENLS
+377 DCYIEGFRLIEKLS

-396 RSSYPLLL
+396 NSSYPLLL
-404 LSLWNNSKRTEILSD
+404 LSLLHNSKRMEILSD
-419 DEMETTLSK
+419 DEMEKILSK

-443 NLGKYRGMERQNM
+443 NLGKRYEPGQ
-456 DKPSANVQ
+456 

>member
-1 MSNSIQHIADKM
+1 MSNSIQHIADNM
-13 LGMWEEAIRNPVKI
+13 LSMWEEAIRNPVKM
-27 VRMVINPGDE
+27 VRIVINPGDE
-37 IMLKA
+37 IMIKA

-60 LECPFLNPDTFS
+60 LECPFFNPATFS

-90 KPGDMPFEHIDWKPD
+90 KPGNIVFEHIEWKPD

-111 ENQAMPVVSNFN
+111 ENQAMLAVSNFN
-123 RLTEILVGDM
+123 RLTEILVGDI
-133 NVKCSFIFDVGEVSN
+133 NVKCSFIFDVGEVSDN
-148 NRSFQ
+148 ESCK

-172 TDIKGFEYFN
+172 ADIKGFEYFN
-182 KFTTLFPDDFISIY
+182 KFPTLFHHDFISIY
-196 PQIDIDGAMEQLAEQ
+196 PPIDIDGAMEQLAEQ

-234 SVKKGDAARTDRYSK
+234 SVKKGDSAQTDRYSK
-249 ECLEMALV
+249 ECLDMALV
-257 NVKNDIDWIS
+257 NVKNDINWLS

-283 KDMDEALYFSGKA
+283 KDMDAALYFSGKA

-316 GNTLFGKGGILVRQS
+316 GNTLFGKGGILVRKS
-331 KWLEA
+331 EWTEA
-336 AEVYR
+336 AEVYQ

-346 YKDCKDYLM
+346 YKNCKDYLM
-355 QAEALRISGWCL
+355 QAEALRISGWCW
-367 EKKREYERAA
+367 EKKHEDGCAA
-377 DCYIEGFRLIENLS
+377 DCYIEGFRLIEKLS

-396 RSSYPLLL
+396 NSSYPLLL
-404 LSLWNNSKRTEILSD
+404 LSLLHNSKRMEILSD
-419 DEMETTLSK
+419 DEMEKVLNK

-443 NLGKYRGMERQNM
+443 NLGKRYEPGQ
-456 DKPSANVQ
+456 

>member
-1 MSNSIQHIADKM
+1 LTMSNSIQHIADNM
-13 LGMWEEAIRNPVKI
+13 LSMWEEAIRNPVKM
-27 VRMVINPGDE
+27 VRIVINPGDE
-37 IMLKA
+37 IMIKA

-60 LECPFLNPDTFS
+60 LECPFFNPATFS

-90 KPGDMPFEHIDWKPD
+90 KPGNIVFEHIEWKPD

-111 ENQAMPVVSNFN
+111 ENQAMLAVSNFN
-123 RLTEILVGDM
+123 RLTEILVGDI
-133 NVKCSFIFDVGEVSN
+133 NVKCSFIFDVGEVSDN
-148 NRSFQ
+148 ESCK

-172 TDIKGFEYFN
+172 ADIKGFEYFN
-182 KFTTLFPDDFISIY
+182 KFPTLFPHDFISIY
-196 PQIDIDGAMEQLAEQ
+196 PPIDIDGAMEQLAEQ

-234 SVKKGDAARTDRYSK
+234 SVKKGDSAQTDRYSK
-249 ECLEMALV
+249 ECLDMALV
-257 NVKNDIDWIS
+257 NVKNDINWLS

-283 KDMDEALYFSGKA
+283 KDMDAALYFSGKA

-316 GNTLFGKGGILVRQS
+316 GNTLFGKGGILVRKS
-331 KWLEA
+331 EWTEA
-336 AEVYR
+336 AEVYQ

-346 YKDCKDYLM
+346 YKNCKDYLM
-355 QAEALRISGWCL
+355 QAEALRISGWCW
-367 EKKREYERAA
+367 EKKHEDGCAA
-377 DCYIEGFRLIENLS
+377 DCYIEGFRLIEKLS

-396 RSSYPLLL
+396 NSSYPLLL
-404 LSLWNNSKRTEILSD
+404 LSLLHNSKRMEILSD
-419 DEMETTLSK
+419 DEMEKILSK

-443 NLGKYRGMERQNM
+443 NLGKRYEPGQ
-456 DKPSANVQ
+456 

>member
-1 MSNSIQHIADKM
+1 M
-13 LGMWEEAIRNPVKI
+13 LSMWEEAIRNPVKM
-27 VRMVINPGDE
+27 VRIVINPGDE
-37 IMLKA
+37 IMIKA

-60 LECPFLNPDTFS
+60 LECPFFNPATFS

-90 KPGDMPFEHIDWKPD
+90 KPGNIVFEHIEWKPD

-111 ENQAMPVVSNFN
+111 ENQAMLAVSNFN
-123 RLTEILVGDM
+123 RLTEILVGDI
-133 NVKCSFIFDVGEVSN
+133 NVKCSFIFDVGEVSDN
-148 NRSFQ
+148 ESCK

-172 TDIKGFEYFN
+172 ADIKGFEYFN
-182 KFTTLFPDDFISIY
+182 KFPTLFPHDFISIY
-196 PQIDIDGAMEQLAEQ
+196 PPIDIDGAMEQLAEQ
-211 AANYDRN
+211 AASYDRN

-234 SVKKGDAARTDRYSK
+234 SVKKGDSALTDRYSK
-249 ECLEMALV
+249 ECLDMALV
-257 NVKNDIDWIS
+257 NVKNDINWLS

-283 KDMDEALYFSGKA
+283 KDMDAALYFSGKA

-316 GNTLFGKGGILVRQS
+316 GNTLFGKGGILVRKS
-331 KWLEA
+331 EWTEA
-336 AEVYR
+336 AEVYQ

-346 YKDCKDYLM
+346 YKNCKDYLM
-355 QAEALRISGWCL
+355 QAEALRISGWCW
-367 EKKREYERAA
+367 EKKHEDGCAA
-377 DCYIEGFRLIENLS
+377 DCYIEGFRLIEKLS

-396 RSSYPLLL
+396 NSSYPLLL
-404 LSLWNNSKRTEILSD
+404 LSLLHNSKRMEILSD
-419 DEMETTLSK
+419 DEMEKILSK

-443 NLGKYRGMERQNM
+443 NLGKRYEPGQ
-456 DKPSANVQ
+456 

>member
-1 MSNSIQHIADKM
+1 MSNSIQHISDNM
-13 LGMWEEAIRNPVKI
+13 LSMWEEAIRNPVKM
-27 VRMVINPGDE
+27 VRIVINPGDE
-37 IMLKA
+37 IMIKA

-60 LECPFLNPDTFS
+60 LECPFFNPATFS

-90 KPGDMPFEHIDWKPD
+90 KPGNIVFEHIEWKPD

-111 ENQAMPVVSNFN
+111 ENQAMLAVSNFN
-123 RLTEILVGDM
+123 RLTEILVGDI
-133 NVKCSFIFDVGEVSN
+133 NVKCSFIFDVGEVSDN
-148 NRSFQ
+148 ESCK

-172 TDIKGFEYFN
+172 ADIKGFEYFN
-182 KFTTLFPDDFISIY
+182 KFPTLFPHDFISIY
-196 PQIDIDGAMEQLAEQ
+196 PPIDIDGAMEQLAEQ

-234 SVKKGDAARTDRYSK
+234 SVKKGDSAQTDRYSK
-249 ECLEMALV
+249 ECLDMALV
-257 NVKNDIDWIS
+257 NVKNDINWLS

-283 KDMDEALYFSGKA
+283 KDMDAALYFSGKA

-316 GNTLFGKGGILVRQS
+316 GNTLFGKGGILVRKS
-331 KWLEA
+331 EWTEA
-336 AEVYR
+336 AEVYQ

-346 YKDCKDYLM
+346 YKNCKDYLM
-355 QAEALRISGWCL
+355 QAEALRISGWCW
-367 EKKREYERAA
+367 EKKHEDGCAA
-377 DCYIEGFRLIENLS
+377 DCYIEGFRLIEKLS

-396 RSSYPLLL
+396 NSSYPLLL
-404 LSLWNNSKRTEILSD
+404 LSLLHNSKRMEILSD
-419 DEMETTLSK
+419 DEMEKILSK

-443 NLGKYRGMERQNM
+443 NLGKRYEPGQ
-456 DKPSANVQ
+456 

>member
-1 MSNSIQHIADKM
+1 MSNSIQHIANNM
-13 LGMWEEAIRNPVKI
+13 LSMWEEAIRNPVKM
-27 VRMVINPGDE
+27 VRIVINPGDE
-37 IMLKA
+37 IMIKA

-60 LECPFLNPDTFS
+60 LECPFFNPATFS

-90 KPGDMPFEHIDWKPD
+90 KPGNIVFEHIEWKPD

-111 ENQAMPVVSNFN
+111 ENQAMLAVSNFN
-123 RLTEILVGDM
+123 RLTEILVGDI
-133 NVKCSFIFDVGEVSN
+133 NVKCSFIFDVGEVSDN
-148 NRSFQ
+148 ESCK

-172 TDIKGFEYFN
+172 ADIKGFEYFN
-182 KFTTLFPDDFISIY
+182 KFPTLFPHDFISIY
-196 PQIDIDGAMEQLAEQ
+196 PPIDIDGAMEQLAEQ

-234 SVKKGDAARTDRYSK
+234 SVKKGDSAQTDRYSK
-249 ECLEMALV
+249 ECLDMALV
-257 NVKNDIDWIS
+257 NVKNDINWLS

-283 KDMDEALYFSGKA
+283 KDMDAALYFSGKA

-316 GNTLFGKGGILVRQS
+316 GNTLFGKGGILVRKS
-331 KWLEA
+331 EWTEA
-336 AEVYR
+336 AEVYQ

-346 YKDCKDYLM
+346 YKNCKDYLM
-355 QAEALRISGWCL
+355 QAEALRISGWCW
-367 EKKREYERAA
+367 EKKHKDGCAA
-377 DCYIEGFRLIENLS
+377 DCYIEGFRLIEKLS

-396 RSSYPLLL
+396 NSSYPLLL
-404 LSLWNNSKRTEILSD
+404 LSLLHNSKRMEILSD
-419 DEMETTLSK
+419 DEMEKILNK

-443 NLGKYRGMERQNM
+443 NLGKRYEPGQ
-456 DKPSANVQ
+456 

>member
-1 MSNSIQHIADKM
+1 MSNSIQHIADNM
-13 LGMWEEAIRNPVKI
+13 LSVWEEAIRNPVKM
-27 VRMVINPGDE
+27 VRIVINPGDE
-37 IMLKA
+37 IMIKA

-60 LECPFLNPDTFS
+60 LECPFFNPATFS

-90 KPGDMPFEHIDWKPD
+90 KPGNIVFEHIEWKPD

-111 ENQAMPVVSNFN
+111 ENQAMLAVSNFN
-123 RLTEILVGDM
+123 RLTEILVGDI
-133 NVKCSFIFDVGEVSN
+133 NVKCSFIFDVGEVSDN
-148 NRSFQ
+148 ESCK

-172 TDIKGFEYFN
+172 ADIKGFEYFN
-182 KFTTLFPDDFISIY
+182 KFPTLFPHDFISIY
-196 PQIDIDGAMEQLAEQ
+196 PPIDIDGAMEQLAEQ

-234 SVKKGDAARTDRYSK
+234 SVKKGDSAQTDRYSK
-249 ECLEMALV
+249 ECLDMALV
-257 NVKNDIDWIS
+257 NVKNDINWLS

-283 KDMDEALYFSGKA
+283 KDMDAALYFSGKA

-316 GNTLFGKGGILVRQS
+316 GNTLFGKGGILVRKS
-331 KWLEA
+331 EWTEA
-336 AEVYR
+336 AEVYQ

-346 YKDCKDYLM
+346 YKNCQDYLM
-355 QAEALRISGWCL
+355 QAEALRISGWCW
-367 EKKREYERAA
+367 EKKHEDGCAA
-377 DCYIEGFRLIENLS
+377 DCYIEGFRLIEKLS

-396 RSSYPLLL
+396 NSSYPLLL
-404 LSLWNNSKRTEILSD
+404 LSLLHNSKRMEILSD
-419 DEMETTLSK
+419 DEMEKILSK

-443 NLGKYRGMERQNM
+443 NLGKRYEPGQ
-456 DKPSANVQ
+456 

>member
-1 MSNSIQHIADKM
+1 M
-13 LGMWEEAIRNPVKI
+13 LSMWEEAIRNPVKM
-27 VRMVINPGDE
+27 VRIVINPGDE
-37 IMLKA
+37 IMIKA

-60 LECPFLNPDTFS
+60 LECPFFNPATFS

-90 KPGDMPFEHIDWKPD
+90 KPGNIVFEHIEWKPD

-111 ENQAMPVVSNFN
+111 ENQAMLAVSNFN
-123 RLTEILVGDM
+123 RLTEILVGDI
-133 NVKCSFIFDVGEVSN
+133 NVKCSFIFDVGEVSDN
-148 NRSFQ
+148 ESCK

-172 TDIKGFEYFN
+172 ADIKGFEYFN
-182 KFTTLFPDDFISIY
+182 KFPTLFPHDFISIY
-196 PQIDIDGAMEQLAEQ
+196 PPIDIDGAMEQLAEQ

-234 SVKKGDAARTDRYSK
+234 SVKKGDSAQTDRYSK
-249 ECLEMALV
+249 ECLDMALV
-257 NVKNDIDWIS
+257 NVKNDINWLS

-283 KDMDEALYFSGKA
+283 KDMDAALYFSGKA

-316 GNTLFGKGGILVRQS
+316 GNTLFGKGGILVRKS
-331 KWLEA
+331 EWTEA
-336 AEVYR
+336 AEVYQ
-341 QAADA
+341 QAADT
-346 YKDCKDYLM
+346 YKNCKDYLM
-355 QAEALRISGWCL
+355 QAEAIRISGWCW
-367 EKKREYERAA
+367 EKKHEDGCAA
-377 DCYIEGFRLIENLS
+377 DCYIEGFRLIEKLS

-396 RSSYPLLL
+396 NSSYPLLL
-404 LSLWNNSKRTEILSD
+404 LSLLHNSKRMEILSD
-419 DEMETTLSK
+419 DEMEKILSK

-443 NLGKYRGMERQNM
+443 NLGKRYEPGQ
-456 DKPSANVQ
+456 

>member
-1 MSNSIQHIADKM
+1 MSNSIQHIADNM
-13 LGMWEEAIRNPVKI
+13 LSMWEEAIRNPVKM
-27 VRMVINPGDE
+27 VRIVINSGDE
-37 IMLKA
+37 IMIKA

-60 LECPFLNPDTFS
+60 LECPFFNPATFS

-90 KPGDMPFEHIDWKPD
+90 KPGNIVFEYIEWKPD

-111 ENQAMPVVSNFN
+111 ENQAMLAVSNFN
-123 RLTEILVGDM
+123 RLTEILVGDI
-133 NVKCSFIFDVGEVSN
+133 NVKCSFIFDVGEVSDN
-148 NRSFQ
+148 ESCK

-172 TDIKGFEYFN
+172 ADIKGFEYFN
-182 KFTTLFPDDFISIY
+182 KFPTLFPHDFISIY
-196 PQIDIDGAMEQLAEQ
+196 PPIDIDGAMEQLAEQ

-234 SVKKGDAARTDRYSK
+234 SVKKGDSAQTDRYSK
-249 ECLEMALV
+249 ECLDMALV
-257 NVKNDIDWIS
+257 NVKNDINWLS

-283 KDMDEALYFSGKA
+283 KDMDAALYFSGKA

-316 GNTLFGKGGILVRQS
+316 GNTLFGKGGILVRKS
-331 KWLEA
+331 EWTEA
-336 AEVYR
+336 AEVYQ

-346 YKDCKDYLM
+346 YKNCKDYLM
-355 QAEALRISGWCL
+355 QAEALRISGWCW
-367 EKKREYERAA
+367 EKKHEDGCAA
-377 DCYIEGFRLIENLS
+377 DCYIEGFRLIEKLS

-396 RSSYPLLL
+396 NSSYPLLL
-404 LSLWNNSKRTEILSD
+404 LSLLHNSKRMEILSD
-419 DEMETTLSK
+419 DEMEKILSK

-443 NLGKYRGMERQNM
+443 NLGKRYEPGQ
-456 DKPSANVQ
+456 

>member
-1 MSNSIQHIADKM
+1 M
-13 LGMWEEAIRNPVKI
+13 LSMWEEAIRNPVKM
-27 VRMVINPGDE
+27 VRIVINPGDE
-37 IMLKA
+37 IMIKT

-60 LECPFLNPDTFS
+60 LECPFFNPATFS

-90 KPGDMPFEHIDWKPD
+90 KPGNIVFEHIEWKPD

-111 ENQAMPVVSNFN
+111 ENQAMLAVSNFN
-123 RLTEILVGDM
+123 RLTEILVGDI
-133 NVKCSFIFDVGEVSN
+133 NVKCSFIFDVGEVSDN
-148 NRSFQ
+148 ESCK

-172 TDIKGFEYFN
+172 ADIKGFEYFN
-182 KFTTLFPDDFISIY
+182 KFPTLFPHDFISIY
-196 PQIDIDGAMEQLAEQ
+196 PPIDIDGAMEQLAEQ

-234 SVKKGDAARTDRYSK
+234 SVKKGDSAQTDRYSK
-249 ECLEMALV
+249 ECLDMALV
-257 NVKNDIDWIS
+257 NVKNDINWLS

-283 KDMDEALYFSGKA
+283 KDMDAALYFSGKA

-316 GNTLFGKGGILVRQS
+316 GNTLFGKGGILVRKS
-331 KWLEA
+331 EWTEA
-336 AEVYR
+336 AEVYQ

-346 YKDCKDYLM
+346 YKNCKDYLM
-355 QAEALRISGWCL
+355 QAEALRISGWCW
-367 EKKREYERAA
+367 EKKHEDGCAA
-377 DCYIEGFRLIENLS
+377 DCYIEGFRLIEKLS

-396 RSSYPLLL
+396 NSSYPLLL
-404 LSLWNNSKRTEILSD
+404 LSLLHNSKRMEILSD
-419 DEMETTLSK
+419 DEMEKILSK

-443 NLGKYRGMERQNM
+443 NLGKRYEPGQ
-456 DKPSANVQ
+456 

>member
-1 MSNSIQHIADKM
+1 MSNSIQHIADNM
-13 LGMWEEAIRNPVKI
+13 LSMWEEAIRNPVKM
-27 VRMVINPGDE
+27 VRIVINPGDE
-37 IMLKA
+37 IMIKA

-60 LECPFLNPDTFS
+60 LECPFFNPATFS

-90 KPGDMPFEHIDWKPD
+90 KPGNIVFEHIEWKPD

-111 ENQAMPVVSNFN
+111 ENQAMLAVSNFN
-123 RLTEILVGDM
+123 RLTEILVGDI
-133 NVKCSFIFDVGEVSN
+133 NVKCSFIFDVGEVSDN
-148 NRSFQ
+148 ESCK

-172 TDIKGFEYFN
+172 ADIKGFEYFN
-182 KFTTLFPDDFISIY
+182 KFPTLFPHDFISIY
-196 PQIDIDGAMEQLAEQ
+196 PPIDIDGAMEQLAEQ

-234 SVKKGDAARTDRYSK
+234 SVKKGDSAQTDRYSK
-249 ECLEMALV
+249 ECLDMALV
-257 NVKNDIDWIS
+257 NVKNDINWLS

-283 KDMDEALYFSGKA
+283 KDMDAALYFSGKA

-316 GNTLFGKGGILVRQS
+316 GNTLFGKGGILVRKS
-331 KWLEA
+331 EWTEA
-336 AEVYR
+336 AEVYQ

-346 YKDCKDYLM
+346 YKNCKDYLM
-355 QAEALRISGWCL
+355 QAEALRISGWCW
-367 EKKREYERAA
+367 EKKHEDGCAA
-377 DCYIEGFRLIENLS
+377 DCYIEGFRLIEKLS

-396 RSSYPLLL
+396 NSCYPLLL
-404 LSLWNNSKRTEILSD
+404 LSLLHNSKRMEILSD
-419 DEMETTLSK
+419 DEMEKILSK

-443 NLGKYRGMERQNM
+443 NLGKRYEPGQ
-456 DKPSANVQ
+456 

>member
-1 MSNSIQHIADKM
+1 MSNSIQYIADNM
-13 LGMWEEAIRNPVKI
+13 LSMWEEAIRNPVKM
-27 VRMVINPGDE
+27 VRIVINPGDE
-37 IMLKA
+37 IMIKA

-60 LECPFLNPDTFS
+60 LECPFFNPATFS

-90 KPGDMPFEHIDWKPD
+90 KPGNIVFEHIEWKPD

-111 ENQAMPVVSNFN
+111 ENQAMLAVSNFN
-123 RLTEILVGDM
+123 RLTEILVGDI
-133 NVKCSFIFDVGEVSN
+133 NVKCSFIFDVGEVSDN
-148 NRSFQ
+148 ESCK

-182 KFTTLFPDDFISIY
+182 KFPTLFPHDFISIY
-196 PQIDIDGAMEQLAEQ
+196 PPIDIDGAMEQLAEQ
-211 AANYDRN
+211 TANCDRN

-234 SVKKGDAARTDRYSK
+234 SVKKGDSAQTDRYSK
-249 ECLEMALV
+249 ECLDMALV
-257 NVKNDIDWIS
+257 NVKNDINWLS

-283 KDMDEALYFSGKA
+283 KDMDAALYFSGKA

-316 GNTLFGKGGILVRQS
+316 GNTLFGKGGILVRKS
-331 KWLEA
+331 EWTEA
-336 AEVYR
+336 AEVYQ

-346 YKDCKDYLM
+346 YKNCKDYLM
-355 QAEALRISGWCL
+355 QAEALRISGWCW
-367 EKKREYERAA
+367 EKKHEDGCAA
-377 DCYIEGFRLIENLS
+377 DCYIEGFRLIEKLS

-396 RSSYPLLL
+396 NSSYPLLL
-404 LSLWNNSKRTEILSD
+404 LSLLHNSKRMEILSD
-419 DEMETTLSK
+419 DEMEKILSK

-443 NLGKYRGMERQNM
+443 NLGKRYEPGQ
-456 DKPSANVQ
+456 

>member
-1 MSNSIQHIADKM
+1 M
-13 LGMWEEAIRNPVKI
+13 LSMWEEAIRNPVKM
-27 VRMVINPGDE
+27 VRIVINPGDE
-37 IMLKA
+37 IMIKA

-60 LECPFLNPDTFS
+60 LECPFFNPATFS

-90 KPGDMPFEHIDWKPD
+90 KPGNIVFEHIEWKPD

-111 ENQAMPVVSNFN
+111 ENQAMLAVSNFN
-123 RLTEILVGDM
+123 RLTEILVGDI
-133 NVKCSFIFDVGEVSN
+133 NVKCSFIFDVGEVSDN
-148 NRSFQ
+148 ESCK

-172 TDIKGFEYFN
+172 ADIKGFEYFN
-182 KFTTLFPDDFISIY
+182 KFPTLFPHDFISIY
-196 PQIDIDGAMEQLAEQ
+196 PPIDIDGAMEQLAEQ

-234 SVKKGDAARTDRYSK
+234 SVKKGDSAQTDRYSK
-249 ECLEMALV
+249 ECLDMALV
-257 NVKNDIDWIS
+257 NVKNDINWLS

-283 KDMDEALYFSGKA
+283 KDMDAALYFSGKA

-316 GNTLFGKGGILVRQS
+316 GNTLFGKGGILVRKS
-331 KWLEA
+331 EWTEA
-336 AEVYR
+336 AEVYQ

-346 YKDCKDYLM
+346 YKNCKDYLM
-355 QAEALRISGWCL
+355 QAEALRISGWCW
-367 EKKREYERAA
+367 EKKHEDGCAA
-377 DCYIEGFRLIENLS
+377 DCYIEGFRLIEKLS

-396 RSSYPLLL
+396 NSSYPLLL
-404 LSLWNNSKRTEILSD
+404 LSLLHNSKRMEILSD
-419 DEMETTLSK
+419 DEMEKVLNK

-443 NLGKYRGMERQNM
+443 NLGKRYEPGQ
-456 DKPSANVQ
+456 

>member
-1 MSNSIQHIADKM
+1 MSNSIQHIADNM
-13 LGMWEEAIRNPVKI
+13 LSMWEEAIRNPVKM
-27 VRMVINPGDE
+27 VRIVINPGDE
-37 IMLKA
+37 IMIKA

-60 LECPFLNPDTFS
+60 LECPFFNPATFS

-90 KPGDMPFEHIDWKPD
+90 KPGNIVFEHIEWKPD

-111 ENQAMPVVSNFN
+111 ENQAMLAVSNFN
-123 RLTEILVGDM
+123 RLTEILVGDI
-133 NVKCSFIFDVGEVSN
+133 NVKCSFIFDVGEVSDN
-148 NRSFQ
+148 ESCK

-182 KFTTLFPDDFISIY
+182 KFPTLFPHDFISIY
-196 PQIDIDGAMEQLAEQ
+196 PPIDIDGAMEQLAEQ
-211 AANYDRN
+211 TANCDRN

-234 SVKKGDAARTDRYSK
+234 SVKKGDSAQTDRYSK
-249 ECLEMALV
+249 ECLDMALV
-257 NVKNDIDWIS
+257 NVKNDINWLS

-283 KDMDEALYFSGKA
+283 KDMDAALYFSGKA

-316 GNTLFGKGGILVRQS
+316 GNTLFGKGGILVRKS
-331 KWLEA
+331 EWTEA
-336 AEVYR
+336 AEVYQ

-346 YKDCKDYLM
+346 YKNCKDYLM
-355 QAEALRISGWCL
+355 QAEALRISGWCW
-367 EKKREYERAA
+367 EKKHEDGCAA
-377 DCYIEGFRLIENLS
+377 DCYIEGFRLIEKLS

-396 RSSYPLLL
+396 NSSYPLLL
-404 LSLWNNSKRTEILSD
+404 LSLLHNSKRMEILSD
-419 DEMETTLSK
+419 DEMEKILSK

-443 NLGKYRGMERQNM
+443 NLGKHYEPGQ
-456 DKPSANVQ
+456 

>member
-1 MSNSIQHIADKM
+1 MTMSNSIQHIADNM
-13 LGMWEEAIRNPVKI
+13 LSMWEEAIRNPVKM
-27 VRMVINPGDE
+27 VRIVINPGDE
-37 IMLKA
+37 IMIKA

-60 LECPFLNPDTFS
+60 LECPFFNPATFS

-90 KPGDMPFEHIDWKPD
+90 KPGNIVFEHIEWKPD

-111 ENQAMPVVSNFN
+111 ENQAMLAVSNFN
-123 RLTEILVGDM
+123 RLTEILVGDI
-133 NVKCSFIFDVGEVSN
+133 NVKCSFIFDVGEVSDN
-148 NRSFQ
+148 ESCK

-172 TDIKGFEYFN
+172 ADIKGFEYFN
-182 KFTTLFPDDFISIY
+182 KFPILFPHDFISIY
-196 PQIDIDGAMEQLAEQ
+196 PPIDIDGAMEQLAEQ

-234 SVKKGDAARTDRYSK
+234 SVKKGDSAQTDRYSK
-249 ECLEMALV
+249 ECLDMALV
-257 NVKNDIDWIS
+257 NVKNDINWLS

-283 KDMDEALYFSGKA
+283 KDMDAALYFSGKA

-316 GNTLFGKGGILVRQS
+316 GNTLFGKGGILVRKS
-331 KWLEA
+331 EWTEA
-336 AEVYR
+336 AEVYQ
-341 QAADA
+341 QAADT
-346 YKDCKDYLM
+346 YKNCKDYLM
-355 QAEALRISGWCL
+355 QAEALRISGWCW
-367 EKKREYERAA
+367 EKKHEDGCAA
-377 DCYIEGFRLIENLS
+377 DCYIEGFRLIEKLS

-396 RSSYPLLL
+396 NSSYPLLL
-404 LSLWNNSKRTEILSD
+404 LSLLHNSKRMEILSD
-419 DEMETTLSK
+419 DEMEKILSK

-443 NLGKYRGMERQNM
+443 NLGKRYEPGQ
-456 DKPSANVQ
+456 

>member
-1 MSNSIQHIADKM
+1 MSNSIQHIADNM
-13 LGMWEEAIRNPVKI
+13 LSMWEEAIRNPVKM
-27 VRMVINPGDE
+27 VRIVINPGDE
-37 IMLKA
+37 IMIKA

-60 LECPFLNPDTFS
+60 LECPFFNPATFS

-90 KPGDMPFEHIDWKPD
+90 KPGNIVFEHIEWKPD

-111 ENQAMPVVSNFN
+111 ENQAMLAVSNFN
-123 RLTEILVGDM
+123 RLTEILVGDI
-133 NVKCSFIFDVGEVSN
+133 NVKCSFIFDVGEVSDN
-148 NRSFQ
+148 ESCK

-182 KFTTLFPDDFISIY
+182 KFPTLFPHDFISIY
-196 PQIDIDGAMEQLAEQ
+196 PPIDIDGAMEQLAEQ

-234 SVKKGDAARTDRYSK
+234 SVKKGDSAQTDRYSK
-249 ECLEMALV
+249 ECLDMALV
-257 NVKNDIDWIS
+257 NVKNDINWLS

-283 KDMDEALYFSGKA
+283 KDMDAALYFSGKA

-316 GNTLFGKGGILVRQS
+316 GNTLFGKGGILVRKS
-331 KWLEA
+331 EWTEA
-336 AEVYR
+336 AEVYQ

-346 YKDCKDYLM
+346 YKNCKDYLM
-355 QAEALRISGWCL
+355 QAEALRISGWCW
-367 EKKREYERAA
+367 EKKHEDGCAA
-377 DCYIEGFRLIENLS
+377 DCYIEGFRLIEKLS

-396 RSSYPLLL
+396 NSSYPLLL
-404 LSLWNNSKRTEILSD
+404 LSLLHNSKRMEILSD
-419 DEMETTLSK
+419 DEMEKILNK

-443 NLGKYRGMERQNM
+443 NLGKRYEPGQ
-456 DKPSANVQ
+456 